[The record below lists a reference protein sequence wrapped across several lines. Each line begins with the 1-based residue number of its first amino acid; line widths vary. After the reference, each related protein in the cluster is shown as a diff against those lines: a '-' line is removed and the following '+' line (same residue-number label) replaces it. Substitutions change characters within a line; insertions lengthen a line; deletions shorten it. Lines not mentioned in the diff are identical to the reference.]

1 MPARKR
7 LAPIR
12 PRTPEP
18 IPTSNA
24 EADEDSCLVN
34 NSAAVCTQCYSTSG
48 DLVLLDPRPLPAR
61 HRHVKHERT
70 TPFFHILIC
79 PVCEADAV
87 IERRVAAFW
96 SLVRFFLFL
105 GWCYMMYRVF
115 LTVKELLEN
124 ISEEQKR
131 LFEKQFDAAID
142 GLRRSGRRLTRLAW
156 KKEEDGNWSDDAMN
170 Y

>member
-1 MPARKR
+1 
-7 LAPIR
+7 
-12 PRTPEP
+12 
-18 IPTSNA
+18 
-24 EADEDSCLVN
+24 
-34 NSAAVCTQCYSTSG
+34 
-48 DLVLLDPRPLPAR
+48 
-61 HRHVKHERT
+61 
-70 TPFFHILIC
+70 
-79 PVCEADAV
+79 
-87 IERRVAAFW
+87 
-96 SLVRFFLFL
+96 
-105 GWCYMMYRVF
+105 MMYRVF